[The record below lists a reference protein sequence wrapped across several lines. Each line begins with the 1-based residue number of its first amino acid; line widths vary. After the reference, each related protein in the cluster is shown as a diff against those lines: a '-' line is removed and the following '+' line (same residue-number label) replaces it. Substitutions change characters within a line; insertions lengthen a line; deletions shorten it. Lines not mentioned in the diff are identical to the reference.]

1 MQDLCDNRIQV
12 IDFSNVW
19 RWRNAK
25 NKSDTLKLRDLCYV
39 FLKRKIQEY
48 SDNLTDRI
56 AHFALSDARETLQLG
71 MSYWRSLT
79 YMATGYMDPH
89 AVDNTWKVIPN
100 YQEIKQ
106 IIDEAKEDKILK
118 TKNQYIIERL
128 KQINFFGRKNQ
139 RGVRYNIAMAEIYA
153 KIGQTDKAI
162 RDK

>member
-1 MQDLCDNRIQV
+1 MCSL
-12 IDFSNVW
+12 
-19 RWRNAK
+19 NAK
-25 NKSDTLKLRDLCYV
+25 FKNIVTTLRT
-39 FLKRKIQEY
+39 EY
-48 SDNLTDRI
+48 HIL
-56 AHFALSDARETLQLG
+56 LSDARETLQLG

-106 IIDEAKEDKILK
+106 IIDKAKEDKILK

-139 RGVRYNIAMAEIYA
+139 RGVRYN
-153 KIGQTDKAI
+153 G
-162 RDK
+162 